1 MTAILFLKNLIKRKM
16 AVRLKKFRNDPSLIW
31 EEGMTERELAKLN
44 NLKRIWDCGKIKF
57 VKILDNK
64 TQAQ

>member
-1 MTAILFLKNLIKRKM
+1 M

-31 EEGMTERELAKLN
+31 EEGTTERELAKLN